1 MVKIDFWIFGYR
13 KIFLPKEKLGPLAG
27 ILLRAGIP
35 SSINPDGTLSVREK
49 YIERVRGLFF
59 GKTEYSI
66 SEPLGFVG
74 FFLRLRHK
82 KSCFFAAL
90 ISLLLM
96 ILSNS
101 LVWDV
106 RIEGNKRIP
115 DSKIANELGEC
126 GLNVGDLFFFVDRGE
141 VEARLLKKYPDISW
155 ININRRGSVAYV
167 TVIERE
173 ENEDSEEKEK
183 TGYSNI
189 VAAYDCVIEEISVK
203 RGYAA
208 VKVGQTVKRGD
219 LLISGVVPGELGDT
233 FCYAEGSVIGRVNET
248 VNAECKREY
257 LKKSVKD
264 DSIVGLDINFFD
276 FSINIFKNYRK
287 NNKEYVII
295 KDVKTF
301 SLLGKRKLP
310 FETVSERCVEYE
322 YERGVYTDSE
332 LVKKTSARLNALT
345 SARLSECD
353 LLRLKTVGEF
363 TEDGYRMSS
372 HIVFLTDVGKD
383 LPFYGE

>member
-49 YIERVRGLFF
+49 YIERVKGLFF

-115 DSKIANELGEC
+115 DSKIASELGEC
-126 GLNVGDLFFFVDRGE
+126 GLNVGDLFFFVGRGE
-141 VEARLLKKYPDISW
+141 AFK
-155 ININRRGSVAYV
+155 
-167 TVIERE
+167 
-173 ENEDSEEKEK
+173 
-183 TGYSNI
+183 
-189 VAAYDCVIEEISVK
+189 EISRYQLDKYKPTRQRCLRYSDRKGRK
-203 RGYAA
+203 R
-208 VKVGQTVKRGD
+208 R
-219 LLISGVVPGELGDT
+219 L
-233 FCYAEGSVIGRVNET
+233 R
-248 VNAECKREY
+248 
-257 LKKSVKD
+257 
-264 DSIVGLDINFFD
+264 
-276 FSINIFKNYRK
+276 
-287 NNKEYVII
+287 
-295 KDVKTF
+295 
-301 SLLGKRKLP
+301 GKRK
-310 FETVSERCVEYE
+310 
-322 YERGVYTDSE
+322 D
-332 LVKKTSARLNALT
+332 RLL
-345 SARLSECD
+345 
-353 LLRLKTVGEF
+353 
-363 TEDGYRMSS
+363 
-372 HIVFLTDVGKD
+372 
-383 LPFYGE
+383 